1 MSSSASSR
9 VVGRSVSSLPRL
21 ASLLPFLGVRFK
33 PPVSLSTYVC
43 VCRGMRSRRERERE
57 LTSLHLRQTSS
68 PPPHMNRSASPSL
81 PLSTTSHKER
91 EDRRET
97 PSQIQHRFLSSR
109 HVWLC
114 CTELCPLPPPLP
126 FPFRPREGHAVLS
139 VSLRRICDMGY
150 VKCVDFFAC
159 SNAFSPLP
167 PALFRRYTVHVRF

>member
-1 MSSSASSR
+1 MEKPTLSSSASSR

-43 VCRGMRSRRERERE
+43 VCRGMRSRRERE

-81 PLSTTSHKER
+81 SLSTTSHKER

-97 PSQIQHRFLSSR
+97 PSQIQHRFLPSHYTTYMVMLYEALS
-109 HVWLC
+109 
-114 CTELCPLPPPLP
+114 PSAPASPSP
-126 FPFRPREGHAVLS
+126 FVPGRGMQFCPFRYV
-139 VSLRRICDMGY
+139 GY
-150 VKCVDFFAC
+150 VTWV
-159 SNAFSPLP
+159 
-167 PALFRRYTVHVRF
+167 T